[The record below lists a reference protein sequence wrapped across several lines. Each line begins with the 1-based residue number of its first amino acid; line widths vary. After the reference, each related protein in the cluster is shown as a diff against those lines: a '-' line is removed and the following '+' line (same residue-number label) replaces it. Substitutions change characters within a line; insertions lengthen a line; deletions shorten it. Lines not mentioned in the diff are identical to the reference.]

1 MNINRARV
9 TIKQHSL
16 NEKFKQ
22 GMEVTVDRLA
32 RAGKVRV
39 STKMAKAVLIEHDT
53 MLYNGVLY
61 TTNVRNVG
69 AGVKELYLKECR
81 G

>member
-1 MNINRARV
+1 MDTKSAMRNIRINA
-9 TIKQHSL
+9 L
-16 NEKFKQ
+16 NERFKQ
-22 GMEVTVDRLA
+22 GIKSTVDRLA